1 LNKKIELGQVFTSEY
16 LSKFMINLFSD
27 EITENSR
34 ILDPSMGP
42 NTFLKYFD
50 KSTINPELVSIEID
64 NSLITSDISQ
74 FYDKENRALIIGNFF
89 DLPLSEKFD
98 FIIENPPYV
107 RQELLLDD
115 NSKEKILNSIK
126 LKEKIPSQS
135 NLYVYFLIKS
145 ILHLRENGKL
155 IAVVY
160 DSWLYSSFGKFLKD
174 FLIKNG
180 IIKSIYHIKNNSFD
194 DALIGAT
201 VIEFVKT
208 SSYNENKIKYFEL
221 NNLNILNAKVKLIDS
236 EKLKTYNF
244 NESEIISLEHKI
256 FTTLEEL
263 SEKTIHRG
271 ISSLANGYFLFDNKK
286 LLEAIPIIK
295 NIAKIKSYSII
306 DEFSYI
312 LDLNKDISVNTKLYL
327 DDISNKILLTKGKY
341 KALKESIKINS
352 NWYKIKFKDS
362 GNIIF
367 NYYIRNN
374 IDFILNKSNTY
385 CSDNFYSLQIDE
397 KIYVNFAIL
406 NSIFSKLSILI
417 HSRNQGNG
425 LRKVQLYEFKKVPI
439 IDHKKLTKNVIPKLE
454 VLGIQLSNSIRCDFH
469 KNEIIKKIDLLLI
482 NEYNKFT
489 NENISIKDLMNDI
502 KRFINKKGN
511 NDYTM
516 V

>member
-1 LNKKIELGQVFTSEY
+1 LNKKIELGQVFTSAN
-16 LSKFMINLFSD
+16 LSKFMIDLFFD

-42 NTFLKYFD
+42 NTFLKHFD
-50 KSTINPELVSIEID
+50 RLNINPELVSIEID
-64 NSLITSDISQ
+64 NSLITNNIEQ
-74 FYDKENRALIIGNFF
+74 FYKKENRTLINGNFF
-89 DLPLSEKFD
+89 DLPISEKFD

-107 RQELLLDD
+107 RQELLLNN
-115 NSKEKILNSIK
+115 NSKEKILNSIN
-126 LKEKIPSQS
+126 LKEKIPPQS

-145 ILHLRENGKL
+145 ILHLKENGKL

-174 FLIKNG
+174 FLINNG
-180 IIKSIYHIKNNSFD
+180 TVKSIYHIKENSFD

-208 SSYNENKIKYFEL
+208 NSYNTHKIKYLEL
-221 NNLNILNAKVKLIDS
+221 NNLNILNEKVKFIDS

-244 NESEIISLEHKI
+244 NESKIINLEHNI
-256 FTTLEEL
+256 FTTLERL
-263 SEKTIHRG
+263 STKTICRG
-271 ISSLANGYFLFDNKK
+271 VSSLSNGYFLFDNKK

-295 NIAKIKSYSII
+295 NITKIKSYTVI

-312 LDLNKDISVNTKLYL
+312 LDLNKNISANTKLYL
-327 DDISNKILLTKGKY
+327 NDISNKILLTEGKY

-397 KIYVNFAIL
+397 EIYVNFAIL

-425 LRKVQLYEFKKVPI
+425 LRKVQLYEFKKVSI
-439 IDHKKLTKNVIPKLE
+439 IDYKKLNKNVISELE
-454 VLGIQLSNSIRCDFH
+454 VLGRELSNSVRCDFH
-469 KNEIIKKIDLLLI
+469 KNEIIKKIDLLLL
-482 NEYNKFT
+482 NEYNKLT
-489 NENISIKDLMNDI
+489 NENISIQDLKNDI
-502 KRFINKKGN
+502 KRFINKKED
-511 NDYTM
+511 ND
-516 V
+516 